1 MGEWLGMLALI
12 ALGAYWLDS
21 HRVRDLAL
29 NAAKRFCEQQGLQ
42 LLDETVAASALSLRR
57 NARGHMVIARLYRF
71 EFSDTGDNRLVGTLL
86 MLGKQ
91 IGPMHLPDYQNGI

>member
-1 MGEWLGMLALI
+1 MVEWLGVLVFI
-12 ALGAYWLDS
+12 ALGAYALDA

-29 NAAKRFCEQQGLQ
+29 RAAKRFCEQQDLQ

-57 NARGHMVIARLYRF
+57 NARGQLVIARLYRF

-91 IGPMHLPDYQNGI
+91 TGPMHLPQYQNAV